1 VLDKVRNKD
10 WDLVKHVPACIKQ
23 GKAVQKIP
31 YAKNRR
37 DATKAY
43 WNFANLSACNAQADK
58 WRRAYPDA
66 VKCLERDM
74 DDLLT
79 FFNVKEERLW
89 SKIRTTNAIER
100 TFKEVRRRTRPIGVF
115 ANRESVERIV
125 FAVFHHLNVNWEN
138 HPLIEFTHKD

>member
-1 VLDKVRNKD
+1 M
-10 WDLVKHVPACIKQ
+10 
-23 GKAVQKIP
+23 QKIP

-37 DATKAY
+37 DAAKAY